1 VSAAHVE
8 GPTLFAFV
16 EHEAGV
22 VDETGLELLTAGH
35 GIADGLGAALHAV
48 VIGPGAE
55 AALERLGTYGA
66 SHAHVA
72 AHPALETYAPAAYG
86 ESIVQLIAA
95 ADDAVGVLA
104 SGTEKG
110 NEVLAHVAA
119 RTDLPMAANCTEV
132 TAAAEAPWTLTRM
145 RWGGSLLEDAE
156 LDAGTKL
163 ATLAPHAFQAA
174 EVNGMHAVPATEFE
188 PQLDAAATAVR
199 VIDHEPSGGG
209 VSLASAPVVIS
220 GGRGVGSADGFG
232 VLEELAG
239 LLDGAVGCSR
249 VATNNGWRSHS
260 DQVGQTGT
268 KIAPQLYV
276 ACGISG
282 ATQHWVGCKD
292 SKNILAINTDPEAPL
307 VTRGNYATCQR
318 PAADACP
325 CPARHTGE
333 SVLYAG
339 RHVAPTPGPHR
350 TTDRPARRVGTGRS
364 TDRGQ

>member
-1 VSAAHVE
+1 VSAE
-8 GPTLFAFV
+8 EPTLFAFV

-22 VDETGLELLTAGH
+22 VDETGLELVSAGQA
-35 GIADGLGAALHAV
+35 IAEDLGTTLHTV

-55 AALERLGTYGA
+55 AALDRLGAYGA
-66 SHAHVA
+66 ARAHVV
-72 AHPALETYAPAAYG
+72 AHPGLDAYAPAAYA
-86 ESIVQLIAA
+86 ESIVQLMGIH
-95 ADDAVGVLA
+95 DPVGVLA

-119 RTDLPMAANCTEV
+119 RTELPMAANCTEV
-132 TAAAEAPWTLTRM
+132 TAAPGAPWTLTRL

-156 LDAGTKL
+156 LDAPAKL

-174 EVNGMHAVPATEFE
+174 EVNDAGGVSATQFE
-188 PQLDAAATAVR
+188 PDLDEAAIVVR
-199 VIDHEPSGGG
+199 VVDHEPSGGG

-220 GGRGVGSADGFG
+220 GGRGVGSAEGFA

-307 VTRGNYATCQR
+307 VTRGNYAVIGNLQEVL
-318 PAADACP
+318 PAIV
-325 CPARHTGE
+325 E
-333 SVLYAG
+333 EV
-339 RHVAPTPGPHR
+339 
-350 TTDRPARRVGTGRS
+350 RRRKGA
-364 TDRGQ
+364 

>member
-1 VSAAHVE
+1 MSAAHVT
-8 GPTLFAFV
+8 GPALLAFV
-16 EHEAGV
+16 EHESGV
-22 VDETGLELLTAGH
+22 VDETGLELVSAGRA
-35 GIADGLGAALHAV
+35 IAEDLGAVLHAI

-55 AALERLGTYGA
+55 TALERLGAYGA
-66 SHAHVA
+66 AHAHVV
-72 AHPALETYAPAAYG
+72 AHPDLAAYAPAAYA
-86 ESIVQLIAA
+86 ESIIQLMGTHE
-95 ADDAVGVLA
+95 AVGVLA

-132 TAAAEAPWTLTRM
+132 AAADGAPWALTRL

-156 LDAGTKL
+156 LDASTKL

-174 EVNGMHAVPATEFE
+174 EVNGAGIGGVTSAASRGAGIGGVRASAASRGAGIETVAATEFQPE
-188 PQLDAAATAVR
+188 LDGASTAVH
-199 VIDHEPSGGG
+199 VVDHEPSGGG

-220 GGRGVGSADGFG
+220 GGRGVGSAEGFA

-239 LLDGAVGCSR
+239 LLEGAVGCSR

-292 SKNILAINTDPEAPL
+292 SKNILAINTDQEAPL
-307 VTRGNYATCQR
+307 VTRGNYAVIGSLQEVL
-318 PAADACP
+318 PAIVD
-325 CPARHTGE
+325 E
-333 SVLYAG
+333 V
-339 RHVAPTPGPHR
+339 
-350 TTDRPARRVGTGRS
+350 RRRKGA
-364 TDRGQ
+364 

>member
-1 VSAAHVE
+1 VSAE
-8 GPTLFAFV
+8 QPLLFAFV
-16 EHEAGV
+16 EHESGV
-22 VDETGLELLTAGH
+22 VDETGLELVSAGRT
-35 GIADGLGAALHAV
+35 IADDLGAALHAV
-48 VIGPGAE
+48 VVGPGGE
-55 AALERLGTYGA
+55 AALERLGAYGA
-66 SHAHVA
+66 AHAHVVTHRGLDA
-72 AHPALETYAPAAYG
+72 YAPAAYG
-86 ESIVQLIAA
+86 ESIVQLIGAH
-95 ADDAVGVLA
+95 DPVGVLA

-132 TAAAEAPWTLTRM
+132 TASDGAPWALTRL

-156 LDAGTKL
+156 LDAPTKL

-174 EVNGMHAVPATEFE
+174 EVNGASGGAVSATEFQ
-188 PQLDAAATAVR
+188 PDLDDASTAVR
-199 VIDHEPSGGG
+199 VVDHEPSGGG

-220 GGRGVGSADGFG
+220 GGRGVGSADGFA

-307 VTRGNYATCQR
+307 VTRGNYAVIGNLQEVL
-318 PAADACP
+318 PAIVD
-325 CPARHTGE
+325 E
-333 SVLYAG
+333 V
-339 RHVAPTPGPHR
+339 
-350 TTDRPARRVGTGRS
+350 RRRKGA
-364 TDRGQ
+364 